1 MRKWDSQMGE
11 NRDSKERDVSI
22 EGPTM
27 GLTINLAL
35 EKLPGIITRM
45 TPVKTLSNSGWRRCL
60 N

>member
-1 MRKWDSQMGE
+1 MGE

-27 GLTINLAL
+27 GLTRNLAL

-45 TPVKTLSNSGWRRCL
+45 TPVKTLSNKGEGVQTGFVL
-60 N
+60 